1 MWPALGADRRRNL
14 LFMLGKTVPSVL
26 KWFFSNATKRVEG
39 NLLGRENLTTMIEL
53 ILKC

>member
-1 MWPALGADRRRNL
+1 LGRRP
-14 LFMLGKTVPSVL
+14 VPSVL